1 MNESVVKEALLK
13 ALRELENSDEI
24 VVVHPNVSAVAG
36 KLNLA
41 VQEVSPNMLTAQE
54 LGGIINALNANNLG
68 FGLDDR
74 DFQTIIGLTREEL
87 KAATDKLKVRG
98 W

>member
-24 VVVHPNVSAVAG
+24 VVVHPSISAVAD
-36 KLNLA
+36 KLSLA
-41 VQEVSPNMLTAQE
+41 VQEVSPNELTVKE

-87 KAATDKLKVRG
+87 KAATEKLKVGG